1 MEHLSNNI
9 KVLIVVEG
17 EKTEPTFFDHFF
29 NSFSLKADLYTIG
42 TNIYSLYDR
51 MKYYEFNCDVK
62 EVLKELS
69 SSKTDQ
75 EILSQ
80 NFTYTYLVFDSDLQ
94 HKEVHEREK
103 SISSE
108 TLAENNFFKLK
119 EMADYFI
126 DETDPS
132 IGRLYIN
139 YPMMESFRYCDSFND
154 ENYLNSKISIND
166 LPHFKHMASKMKMS
180 GIPISNYTKDNFRNL
195 VKMNIQKLKTVSNE
209 VFEGFPTYKTYQN
222 ISNSTSIV
230 KIQYN
235 IMRIFKELSVI
246 NTSLFIIVDYYGN
259 RNEFFD
265 KLISP

>member
-1 MEHLSNNI
+1 MDHLSNNI
-9 KVLIVVEG
+9 KVLIIVEG

-29 NSFSLKADLYTIG
+29 KTFNLKADLYTVG

-51 MKYYEFNCDVK
+51 MKYYDFNCDVK

-69 SSKTDQ
+69 TSKTDK

-94 HKEVHEREK
+94 HKEACQREK
-103 SISSE
+103 TISSE
-108 TLAENNFFKLK
+108 TLAESNFIKLK
-119 EMADYFI
+119 EMTDYFTN
-126 DETDPS
+126 ETDPS
-132 IGRLYIN
+132 VGRLYIN

-154 ENYLNSKISIND
+154 GNYLNSKVSIND
-166 LPHFKHMASKMKMS
+166 LPHFKFMASKLKMS
-180 GIPISNYTKDNFRNL
+180 GISISMYTKDNFRSL
-195 VKMNIQKLKTVSNE
+195 VKMNIQKLKTVSDV
-209 VFEGFPTYKTYQN
+209 VFEGYPTYNVYQN

-230 KIQYN
+230 KNQYN
-235 IMRIFKELSVI
+235 IMCISRELSVI

-259 RNEFFD
+259 KNDFYD